1 MFNYEITRVDE
12 NTVKYTTE
20 DGSNVTLRFRKEDN
34 PDIEDII
41 TEKPIVI
48 IWTENKR
55 KCFATITFLSYKK
68 NIDKI
73 TLHLYVYMIQ

>member
-41 TEKPIVI
+41 TENLLSSYERRIS
-48 IWTENKR
+48 ENV
-55 KCFATITFLSYKK
+55 LP
-68 NIDKI
+68 
-73 TLHLYVYMIQ
+73 Q

>member
-1 MFNYEITRVDE
+1 MIQKNALHYQKENGGTIMFNYEITRVDE

-41 TEKPIVI
+41 TENLLSSYERRIS
-48 IWTENKR
+48 ENV
-55 KCFATITFLSYKK
+55 L
-68 NIDKI
+68 
-73 TLHLYVYMIQ
+73 QQ

>member
-1 MFNYEITRVDE
+1 MFNYEITRVNE

-41 TEKPIVI
+41 TENLLSSYERRIS
-48 IWTENKR
+48 ENV
-55 KCFATITFLSYKK
+55 L
-68 NIDKI
+68 
-73 TLHLYVYMIQ
+73 QQ

>member
-41 TEKPIVI
+41 TENLLSSYERRIS
-48 IWTENKR
+48 ENV
-55 KCFATITFLSYKK
+55 L
-68 NIDKI
+68 
-73 TLHLYVYMIQ
+73 QQ

>member
-41 TEKPIVI
+41 TENLLSSYERRIR
-48 IWTENKR
+48 ENV
-55 KCFATITFLSYKK
+55 L
-68 NIDKI
+68 
-73 TLHLYVYMIQ
+73 

>member
-1 MFNYEITRVDE
+1 MFNYEIIRVDE

-41 TEKPIVI
+41 TENLLSSYERRIR
-48 IWTENKR
+48 ENV
-55 KCFATITFLSYKK
+55 L
-68 NIDKI
+68 
-73 TLHLYVYMIQ
+73 

>member
-1 MFNYEITRVDE
+1 MFSYEITRVNE

-41 TEKPIVI
+41 TE
-48 IWTENKR
+48 NL
-55 KCFATITFLSYKK
+55 LSSYERRISK
-68 NIDKI
+68 NV
-73 TLHLYVYMIQ
+73 L

>member
-34 PDIEDII
+34 PNIEDII
-41 TEKPIVI
+41 TENLLSSYERRIN
-48 IWTENKR
+48 ENV
-55 KCFATITFLSYKK
+55 L
-68 NIDKI
+68 
-73 TLHLYVYMIQ
+73 

>member
-1 MFNYEITRVDE
+1 MFNYEITRIDE

-41 TEKPIVI
+41 TENLLSSYERRIS
-48 IWTENKR
+48 ENV
-55 KCFATITFLSYKK
+55 L
-68 NIDKI
+68 
-73 TLHLYVYMIQ
+73 QQ

>member
-34 PDIEDII
+34 PNIEDII
-41 TEKPIVI
+41 TENLLSSYERRIR
-48 IWTENKR
+48 ENV
-55 KCFATITFLSYKK
+55 L
-68 NIDKI
+68 
-73 TLHLYVYMIQ
+73 

>member
-41 TEKPIVI
+41 TENLLSSYERRI
-48 IWTENKR
+48 IENV
-55 KCFATITFLSYKK
+55 L
-68 NIDKI
+68 
-73 TLHLYVYMIQ
+73 QQ

>member
-20 DGSNVTLRFRKEDN
+20 DGSNVTLRFREEDN

-41 TEKPIVI
+41 TENLLSSCERRIR
-48 IWTENKR
+48 ENV
-55 KCFATITFLSYKK
+55 L
-68 NIDKI
+68 
-73 TLHLYVYMIQ
+73 

>member
-34 PDIEDII
+34 PDIDDII
-41 TEKPIVI
+41 TENLLSSYERRIS
-48 IWTENKR
+48 ENV
-55 KCFATITFLSYKK
+55 L
-68 NIDKI
+68 
-73 TLHLYVYMIQ
+73 QQ

>member
-1 MFNYEITRVDE
+1 MFNYEIIRVDE

-41 TEKPIVI
+41 TENLLSSYERRIS
-48 IWTENKR
+48 ENV
-55 KCFATITFLSYKK
+55 L
-68 NIDKI
+68 
-73 TLHLYVYMIQ
+73 QQ